1 MIRLQNITKIYP
13 TKAGADVK
21 ALRNVNLEF
30 GERGLVF
37 ISGASGSGK
46 TTLLNILGGLDQPTE
61 GKIVIDGDKVLGKD
75 LSLEQY
81 RQNAIGFVFQ
91 EYNLL
96 DDLNVF
102 DNISLSVSY
111 TSKAERKK
119 AVDTVLK
126 RVALSGYEK
135 RRISELSGGQKQRIA
150 IARAL
155 AKNSRILLCDEPT
168 GNLDSETGKEI
179 FDLLSVIS
187 EEKLVIVV
195 SHNEEMASKYADRI
209 IQICDGNIV
218 IDHQIGN
225 VMKTGDGRKRVG
237 QVINR
242 VSFGYQVKCGFC
254 NLFTH
259 KFKTFVSFLLL
270 FLSVFTMCIMQ
281 ICLSYNAER
290 TIADSIDTKNTL
302 IVLKNNIQSGGVSN
316 ESERYPLGD
325 EITKAVGQE
334 AYADGYKMNYGT
346 TFLINEQN
354 ADLLE
359 NKDFYFKE
367 SLDDYSAYITDY
379 FVDIAIRSDDFSD
392 LLYTDYNDLKGR
404 EITYKGHVLFMV
416 AGIIKTDYK
425 TYFDERGNVKP
436 VSDNYD
442 TTLSYDK
449 EINYKQNYEYRAI
462 YMTDTAFEMMY
473 SDQNR
478 ISYSADS
485 GYAIKAVEGNY
496 SIGLSHLQ
504 LIDIEGANPT
514 FYTENGK
521 YGVFNET
528 NGQAEGTERRVL
540 ASDEIVISGDL
551 YNRIFGES
559 IDWEEFYFAYD
570 RGILSGEP
578 LQNALPHLN
587 KRISV
592 SVEIGTEKKEV
603 QNKKVVGVEIYDSFG
618 GEESIY
624 TVYGTKSAIG
634 LDNKMLH
641 KHYVTELNK
650 DKLSGVYTV
659 LKELRADS
667 VLVAGTTASL
677 IYEKEYIIRQM
688 SYFLIGVAAVIS
700 VIAVISIF
708 NLVNTKIR
716 DKKKEIGI
724 LAAIGLKKSEINF
737 IYLFSILCMTILAIA
752 FTIGGL
758 YLTTYMVNAILFQNP
773 FGYIAYFSVSGLTY
787 LVLAATGLLLFW
799 VSLYPLMRMTRR
811 KPVDMIRQ

>member
-21 ALRNVNLEF
+21 ALSNVNLEF

-46 TTLLNILGGLDQPTE
+46 TTLLNIFGGLDQPTE
-61 GKIVIDGDKVLGKD
+61 GKLIVDEYKVLGTD
-75 LSLEQY
+75 ISLEWY
-81 RQNAIGFVFQ
+81 RQTYIGFVFQ

-96 DDLNVF
+96 DDLNVS
-102 DNISLSVSY
+102 DNIGLSVSY
-111 TSKAERKK
+111 PSKAERKK
-119 AVDTVLK
+119 AIETVLK
-126 RVALSGYEK
+126 RVALSGYGK

-155 AKNSRILLCDEPT
+155 AKNSKILLCDEPT
-168 GNLDSETGKEI
+168 GNLDSETGKDI

-187 EEKLVIVV
+187 KEKLVIIV

-209 IQICDGNIV
+209 IKISDGNIV
-218 IDHQIGN
+218 VDHQISN
-225 VMKTGDGRKRVG
+225 VMKTGDGRERVG

-242 VSFGYQVKCGFC
+242 VSFGYKVKCGFS

-281 ICLSYNAER
+281 ICLSYNAEW
-290 TIADSIDTKNTL
+290 TIADSIDTKNAL

-316 ESERYPLGD
+316 ESERYPLAD
-325 EITKAVGQE
+325 EITKAAGQE
-334 AYADGYKMNYGT
+334 AYADGYRLTYGT
-346 TFLINEQN
+346 AFLINEQN
-354 ADLLE
+354 VELLDR
-359 NKDFYFKE
+359 KDFYFKE
-367 SLDDYSAYITDY
+367 PLADDSAYITDY
-379 FVDIAIRSDDFSD
+379 FVNIAIRSADFTD
-392 LLYTDYNDLKGR
+392 LLYTDYTDLKGR
-404 EITYKGHVLFMV
+404 EITYKGHALFTI

-425 TYFDERGNVKP
+425 AYFDERGNAKP
-436 VSDNYD
+436 VSGDYD
-442 TTLSYDK
+442 TTLSYNK

-462 YMTDTAFEMMY
+462 YMTDTAFETMY
-473 SDQNR
+473 SEQSS

-496 SIGLSHLQ
+496 STDLSNLQ

-514 FYTENGK
+514 FYMENGK
-521 YGVFNET
+521 YGIFNEID
-528 NGQAEGTERRVL
+528 GQTEGTEQRVL
-540 ASDEIVISGDL
+540 TSDEIVISGDL

-559 IDWEEFYFAYD
+559 VDWEEFYFAYD
-570 RGILSGEP
+570 RGILSGDL

-587 KRISV
+587 KKISV
-592 SVEIGTEKKEV
+592 SVEIGAEKKEV

-618 GEESIY
+618 REESVY
-624 TVYGTKSAIG
+624 NVYGTKSAIG
-634 LDNKMLH
+634 LDNRMLH
-641 KHYVTELNK
+641 KHYVTELNIE
-650 DKLSGVYTV
+650 KLSNVYKV
-659 LKELRADS
+659 LKELRAES

-677 IYEKEYIIRQM
+677 IYEKEYVIHQM
-688 SYFLIGVAAVIS
+688 SYFLIGVATVIS

-737 IYLFSILCMTILAIA
+737 IYLFSILCMTVFAIV

-758 YLTTYMVNAILFQNP
+758 YLMTYIVNTILLQNP
-773 FGYIAYFSVSGLTY
+773 FGYIAYFSVRGLTY
-787 LVLAATGLLLFW
+787 LVLAATGLLLFL
-799 VSLYPLMRMTRR
+799 VSLYPLIRMTRR
-811 KPVDMIRQ
+811 KPVDMIRN